1 MSKFTFIVVL
11 GCDQGESDLSQFS
24 TVSPFFWVKTCLI
37 FPTKDAKY
45 MKIQCMLSAP
55 GFYQEHL
62 VSRNTHI
69 LVQVIMQFM
78 YVSTI
83 QLTCQRK
90 TFDDAKDSMHFMLVW
105 LVEA

>member
-1 MSKFTFIVVL
+1 MRKFTFIVVL

-24 TVSPFFWVKTCLI
+24 TVSLFFLVKTCLI

-62 VSRNTHI
+62 VSSKRTYPNPGDYAIHVCKPKKKSITMSGHTEQKI
-69 LVQVIMQFM
+69 
-78 YVSTI
+78 
-83 QLTCQRK
+83 
-90 TFDDAKDSMHFMLVW
+90 
-105 LVEA
+105 